1 MDDKY
6 ESKTKY
12 EIANEVSY
20 ALDKLAECAVYPG
33 AGRDP

>member
-1 MDDKY
+1 MSDDEF
-6 ESKTKY
+6 ES
-12 EIANEVSY
+12 AASCAVDY